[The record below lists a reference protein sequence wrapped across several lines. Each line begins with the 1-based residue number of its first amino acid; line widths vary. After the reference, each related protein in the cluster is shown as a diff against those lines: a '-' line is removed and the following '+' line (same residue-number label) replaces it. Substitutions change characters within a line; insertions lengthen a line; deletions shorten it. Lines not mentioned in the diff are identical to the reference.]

1 MNSEVMKAKGKDQ
14 KANGKRAAL
23 YFFSDVV
30 GLGFDVF
37 LRSFVRQKNLPT
49 FCLLPIAYCLL
60 LSCAFAQDDA
70 AAKRKYTLFNGTRV
84 FFSLDTDAPDVQTQ
98 MATRIQVSDVNS
110 VNRVL
115 VDQKSG
121 VFFGYTL
128 KVEPVSGS
136 NKYRVYLQPLSV
148 EQETK
153 IKSSKWYEDAQHAN
167 VNALVPGT
175 IQSGRKPQSQPAPS
189 LTPVTRFP
197 APQMLEDGDTIAVD
211 VMVNPMTGTRI
222 SDRITIS
229 SKDLPLTSDSRKPAR
244 DFTLD
249 DIEMK
254 ISNYRLLI
262 NNQMVTQEKP
272 QAGCAGP
279 IVWFYVPG
287 EGRFIFSIKPR
298 AGYDF
303 QRIGAIEDN
312 KIAFSVNGKNFEW
325 QSESPIVGNGGKW
338 NLYVLHDAK
347 FEPDYEEYLIDPDE
361 QAKKRILDFIR
372 ENCCL
377 IGSAVNMDS
386 LFGRAQA
393 FLSTPPAPS
402 RSLKGSQSASLMRPP
417 GINKFLIQG
426 AVRRAGAFFIEGKTT
441 LFRLI
446 VQAGGIIN
454 PTGPMATAII
464 QRELKS
470 PLRYSPDSNERVD
483 SKDDIKFEMFSVRF
497 PLVTKGKYS
506 DIDLEPG
513 DTVKVFPSDLFFIV
527 GEVNL
532 PSEFEYR
539 EGLTLRQALE
549 MAKGITAKA
558 NLKGAL
564 IYRKGLTG
572 DEVEIQ
578 VDLAPILNNQKADV
592 QLEANDIIVIPN
604 RSPKTPYTING
615 RIIHR

>member
-14 KANGKRAAL
+14 KAKGKRAAL

-37 LRSFVRQKNLPT
+37 LRSFVRQKNLPI
-49 FCLLPIAYCLL
+49 FCLLPIAFCLL

-197 APQMLEDGDTIAVD
+197 APQLLEDGDTIAVD

-393 FLSTPPAPS
+393 FLTAEPVQNRLLKNGQANALAKAPNS
-402 RSLKGSQSASLMRPP
+402 SYRLM
-417 GINKFLIQG
+417 IQG
-426 AVRRAGAFFIEGKTT
+426 AVRKPGLYLMEGRTT
-441 LFRLI
+441 LMRLI
-446 VQAGGIIN
+446 SSAGGLM
-454 PTGPMATAII
+454 TKHGPIAYVL
-464 QRELKS
+464 RELKAKS
-470 PLRYSPDSNERVD
+470 EAVD
-483 SKDDIKFEMFSVRF
+483 ATDSVRYKMF
-497 PLVTKGKYS
+497 PINLDSLAQGQS
-506 DIDLEPG
+506 DQDIQLEPG
-513 DTVKVFPSDLFFIV
+513 DTISIPSGEFFYV
-527 GEVNL
+527 AGEVNA
-532 PSEFEYR
+532 PGEFPWR
-539 EGLTLRQALE
+539 EGVTLRQAIAMAQNTTINALPQFAVIFRENGKREEIRVDVRAIMKNE
-549 MAKGITAKA
+549 M
-558 NLKGAL
+558 
-564 IYRKGLTG
+564 
-572 DEVEIQ
+572 
-578 VDLAPILNNQKADV
+578 PDV
-592 QLEANDIIVIPN
+592 PLMMNDIIIVPN
-604 RSPKTPYTING
+604 SRLRNMPRTI
-615 RIIHR
+615 R